1 MQQPAASGATEKIN
15 WEYWSQIQP
24 VIGLQEHL
32 LIGQILPV
40 LAFSL
45 VINLTQLCS
54 ISTRLKFWRISEDS
68 LSPSSNTGNNG
79 ECFQAFIQSPFIVRL
94 AEQLLSLIGQFT
106 IYITTIVFPR
116 EIIIAEKK
124 V

>member
-1 MQQPAASGATEKIN
+1 MQQPAASGAEKIN

-24 VIGLQEHL
+24 VIELQEHL
-32 LIGQILPV
+32 LIGQIPPL

-54 ISTRLKFWRISEDS
+54 ISTRLKCWRISEDS
-68 LSPSSNTGNNG
+68 LSLSSNTGNNG
-79 ECFQAFIQSPFIVRL
+79 ECFQAFIQRLLIVCL

-116 EIIIAEKK
+116 EIIIAEKE